1 MLQVVREQLA
11 LVARDGITAEELAR
25 GQGQLR
31 GGLVLGL
38 EDSGSRMS
46 RLGKSELVHDTLLTM
61 DEVLQHIEDVTVEE
75 VRAVA
80 AEVLTRPEVLAVVG
94 PA

>member
-1 MLQVVREQLA
+1 MPMPTERVPFVG
-11 LVARDGITAEELAR
+11 VGFD
-25 GQGQLR
+25 
-31 GGLVLGL
+31 
-38 EDSGSRMS
+38 
-46 RLGKSELVHDTLLTM
+46 LLTM